1 MEMKK
6 LYSGKLRV
14 AGYDAR
20 ARQLQVELDDGSRLQ
35 YANVGEEIWRKLS
48 TSAAA
53 WSYYRDVIEEEF
65 SANRLTAG
73 TASDDTPLGN
83 NPPSSNPLLDDLF
96 RKD

>member
-6 LYSGKLRV
+6 LHAGKLRA

-20 ARQLQVELDDGSRLQ
+20 ERLLQVELDDGSKLQ

-53 WSYYRDVIEEEF
+53 WSYYRDVIEEEY
-65 SANRLTAG
+65 SAKRVTAG
-73 TASDDTPLGN
+73 GDPPGN
-83 NPPSSNPLLDDLF
+83 NPLDGLF
-96 RKD
+96 RKT